1 MELALIGLW
10 LLAVGVSDLLRATG
24 DVTSPERRLATLGT
38 GAVVLGVGLAAL
50 DVERPTRLG
59 SAWAP
64 RASSR
69 PRQWWWAPRA
79 CSASRRCSA
88 ECATTT
94 RPARATSPST
104 S

>member
-24 DVTSPERRLATLGT
+24 DVTSTERRLATLGT

-50 DVERPTRLG
+50 DVER